1 MFLLFKQ
8 LYNLQIH
15 RNSYY
20 FIIINQFPTQIFRM
34 QFCKLSFVKESLNH
48 TLSKFFLFL
57 FIYLTEKSGCFSIYS
72 EFKNNILSAYINKFR
87 RATGEK
93 SWMKKIQNTSI
104 TFQQNMKKTKKI
116 TEEEQEKITKKR
128 WMWMWMWNTRMERR
142 ITNHVDVYF
151 RMKVFLLY
159 ILFSLSNFRLQ

>member
-57 FIYLTEKSGCFSIYS
+57 FIYLTVKSGCFSIYS

-128 WMWMWMWNTRMERR
+128 
-142 ITNHVDVYF
+142 
-151 RMKVFLLY
+151 
-159 ILFSLSNFRLQ
+159 